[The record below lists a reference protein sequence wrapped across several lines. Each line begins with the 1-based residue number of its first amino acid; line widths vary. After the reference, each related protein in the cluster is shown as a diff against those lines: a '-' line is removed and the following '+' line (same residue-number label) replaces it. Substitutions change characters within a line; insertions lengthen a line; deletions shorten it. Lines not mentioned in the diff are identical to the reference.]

1 MPCLA
6 TMHQNMDKCLEQKIW
21 RKSSTNVDPS
31 PVPLTWLS
39 NLSTIKAQCL
49 KITQKVSFFKKEWFS
64 VFLKLASLAQ
74 CFKTTFMRLLGW
86 FSNTLSK
93 VAFIRKSFI
102 TLFIWIMK
110 SASSAGVLT
119 TKPEQNIG
127 LAEIHGALIGASL
140 DFSALKCTRTTSA
153 SRRHVCGLCQGQA
166 RLFSPGFFFL
176 HPNK

>member
-1 MPCLA
+1 M
-6 TMHQNMDKCLEQKIW
+6 
-21 RKSSTNVDPS
+21 
-31 PVPLTWLS
+31 
-39 NLSTIKAQCL
+39 
-49 KITQKVSFFKKEWFS
+49 KKELYKRGPIACTIDVTLKFEHYQGTVFENYS
-64 VFLKLASLAQ
+64 KSLFFIKSKTMNCSPFLKLTSLAQ

>member
-1 MPCLA
+1 MIL
-6 TMHQNMDKCLEQKIW
+6 
-21 RKSSTNVDPS
+21 R
-31 PVPLTWLS
+31 
-39 NLSTIKAQCL
+39 
-49 KITQKVSFFKKEWFS
+49 
-64 VFLKLASLAQ
+64 FLKLASLAQ

-166 RLFSPGFFFL
+166 RLFSPGFFSFILINKPLFSLSFL
-176 HPNK
+176 LSSTANNCFHLLAEWGQLSKVCA